1 MRTWSCFDVCLGS
14 PTTGYLS
21 IPRNRPFP
29 SSSNSFCSSVYNDH
43 GPSLNRSGRWSARK
57 SSDNCKTKC
66 ALLVLYIFLEWK
78 PRRNWEQ
85 FIFLFNFRRPIPS
98 LYIKINT
105 VLSYKWTL
113 QRFLFF
119 FCSSLFP
126 YKAHLE
132 RRDVQLPLD
141 SFTYFINTG
150 KRGRFIVKTNS
161 IIK

>member
-1 MRTWSCFDVCLGS
+1 MRTWSCFGVCLGS

-66 ALLVLYIFLEWK
+66 ALLFYIYIFWNENHTELGGAI
-78 PRRNWEQ
+78 N
-85 FIFLFNFRRPIPS
+85 FLFNFRRPIPS

-119 FCSSLFP
+119 SVHP
-126 YKAHLE
+126 YFHTKHI
-132 RRDVQLPLD
+132 RRDEAFSYHWIRLHTLLTQGNGAGLLWKP
-141 SFTYFINTG
+141 IA
-150 KRGRFIVKTNS
+150 
-161 IIK
+161 